1 MLDRLLALFAF
12 VMLCLFVGVLVF
24 KLKRLDILIVAA
36 ITLLLAGWDMLGR
49 KKS

>member
-1 MLDRLLALFAF
+1 MLDRVLALFAF
-12 VMLCLFVGVLVF
+12 IMLCIFVGVLIF
-24 KLKRLDILIVAA
+24 KLQRLDLYVVAG